1 MTNAPCTQN
10 FNAWVNLQPPGPSK
24 LIVTGEV
31 ETNAGNLV
39 PGLTRADLQGINP
52 QQLILDLGIND
63 TGGIGTQDV
72 AFRDVR
78 YEEPAGE
85 NDFTSVAI
93 RWHGDIIETLTVQK
107 VS

>member
-1 MTNAPCTQN
+1 MSSAPQTQN
-10 FNAWVNLQPPGPSK
+10 LNAWVNLQPPGPSRV
-24 LIVTGEV
+24 IVTGEV
-31 ETNAGNLV
+31 QTNASNMI
-39 PGLTRADLQGINP
+39 PSLTRAEPQGINP

-72 AFRDVR
+72 AFREVR

>member
-39 PGLTRADLQGINP
+39 PGLTRAVPQGFNP
-52 QQLILDLGIND
+52 QQLILELSITESGN
-63 TGGIGTQDV
+63 IGTQDV
-72 AFRDVR
+72 AFRKVP